1 MEVASWSLADDVTNL
16 TFFDDPTDPD
26 VLALGDRGCA
36 QVSVQS
42 AATAMSYQEYELIDK
57 VECVKYTRSY
67 PCCPDSPWTQLW
79 IIVGVKRRSQ
89 FYGRFIQ
96 FPGIALTMSAF
107 SSFWFDAPSAVSGRI
122 GFSAAMLLST
132 IVLQNTASRSL
143 PKCPEWVWLDYLNM
157 LNFVFC
163 LIALVASAVAIHNAF
178 GFIGKSPE
186 SGPDIV
192 DYWCRRLI
200 PLLYLLLLVLVYSLE
215 SSDGYGTKSSN
226 GIVSESDVKEAGRMF
241 EGIAPH
247 HSLNPSMVA
256 AGWVSILVL
265 ALCASICSSK
275 SASQRV
281 ITWLPLA
288 VRNAGASRTKK
299 DEEAA
304 SADDQQVD
312 GAKRPKLPKRAS
324 WRSSFSSS

>member
-1 MEVASWSLADDVTNL
+1 
-16 TFFDDPTDPD
+16 
-26 VLALGDRGCA
+26 
-36 QVSVQS
+36 
-42 AATAMSYQEYELIDK
+42 
-57 VECVKYTRSY
+57 
-67 PCCPDSPWTQLW
+67 
-79 IIVGVKRRSQ
+79 
-89 FYGRFIQ
+89 
-96 FPGIALTMSAF
+96 
-107 SSFWFDAPSAVSGRI
+107 
-122 GFSAAMLLST
+122 
-132 IVLQNTASRSL
+132 
-143 PKCPEWVWLDYLNM
+143 
-157 LNFVFC
+157 
-163 LIALVASAVAIHNAF
+163 
-178 GFIGKSPE
+178 
-186 SGPDIV
+186 
-192 DYWCRRLI
+192 
-200 PLLYLLLLVLVYSLE
+200 
-215 SSDGYGTKSSN
+215 
-226 GIVSESDVKEAGRMF
+226 MF